1 MDIYKDAVH
10 LSDNARKYEEMEWK
24 YGCHNYYP
32 LPVVLAK
39 GEGVYVYDVDG
50 KRYTDCLSAYS
61 ALNQGH
67 CHPKIVEAAI
77 KQIQTLTLTSRAFF
91 NNKLGL
97 AEEYLAKVGGY
108 DKCIFMNT
116 GVEGGETALKLARR
130 WGYVK
135 KKIPDNQAKIIF
147 CNGNFW
153 GRTIAACGSSDDIE
167 RYRQFGPFGGLGFEL
182 INYNDVDALE
192 AKFKA
197 DPNYCAFMVEP
208 IQGEM
213 GVILPADGYLKKVRE
228 LCTKYNVL
236 MICDEVQ
243 TGLGRTGKMF
253 CYEWEGIKPDL
264 VILGK
269 ALSGGILP
277 VSAVL
282 ANDDV
287 MLNIHPGEHGSTY
300 GGNPLAAEV
309 AVTSVKVIQEEHLVE
324 KSLEMGEYFRELA
337 RKIPSP
343 LIQQIRGRGL
353 FSAIQISQGAWQFCL
368 NMMKRGVLAKP
379 THENSVRFAPPLI
392 MTKPQVEEVIK
403 VIAEALAELEQMIK
417 DGKLAPPS
425 H

>member
-1 MDIYKDAVH
+1 
-10 LSDNARKYEEMEWK
+10 
-24 YGCHNYYP
+24 
-32 LPVVLAK
+32 
-39 GEGVYVYDVDG
+39 
-50 KRYTDCLSAYS
+50 
-61 ALNQGH
+61 
-67 CHPKIVEAAI
+67 
-77 KQIQTLTLTSRAFF
+77 
-91 NNKLGL
+91 
-97 AEEYLAKVGGY
+97 
-108 DKCIFMNT
+108 MNT